1 MRASMVSGAIVVA
14 ALAAGSAGATS
25 AKLLSFTTISHGS
38 SQPTVSAERNFGKAF
53 VDVISRVTDTGGW
66 TNFVPKADA
75 TKIEGV
81 KYQTHFVSG
90 VLVPERTTG
99 YSVTIKRIT
108 LQHISPS
115 RRQFC
120 IAARV
125 DGPKPGEAILREGR
139 YAQHTVRLSSRP
151 FQVDQFHWSIPT
163 TWVVRES
170 RRKALGASTGPVTAG
185 VGARTTGK
193 VAQCRTSSRLESV
206 GSS

>member
-1 MRASMVSGAIVVA
+1 MVSGAIVVA
-14 ALAAGSAGATS
+14 ALAAGSAGATN

-81 KYQTHFVSG
+81 KYQTHFVIG

-108 LQHISPS
+108 LQRISPS

-120 IAARV
+120 IVARV
-125 DGPKPGEAILREGR
+125 DGPLSVRAAFSTQEVRALAEQAGMVS
-139 YAQHTVRLSSRP
+139 AQVCRRWPWRFLL
-151 FQVDQFHWSIPT
+151 
-163 TWVVRES
+163 TWKR
-170 RRKALGASTGPVTAG
+170 
-185 VGARTTGK
+185 
-193 VAQCRTSSRLESV
+193 
-206 GSS
+206 